1 VEAYRPLGGWN
12 WGYVSRLFILFG
24 MVFGVMDTWNVC
36 AEMKEQ
42 GTIKRAL
49 FAEKL
54 DPREEKKKGTESR
67 SSEEIP

>member
-1 VEAYRPLGGWN
+1 
-12 WGYVSRLFILFG
+12 
-24 MVFGVMDTWNVC
+24 
-36 AEMKEQ
+36 
-42 GTIKRAL
+42 L